1 MDVVMLISWSHYYN
15 RRGMFMIEKIG
26 GVWPVSVWLGIPGDA
41 ERNDNAGIPECKVRE
56 SLSYRNR
63 NRTVRG

>member
-15 RRGMFMIEKIG
+15 RRGMFMIEKLEEYG
-26 GVWPVSVWLGIPGDA
+26 RFLFGWAFRAMQSEMTMQESL
-41 ERNDNAGIPECKVRE
+41 KVRE